1 MSQAG
6 LKCPKYDKCLVLG
19 ASEVCRLARCME
31 NAQIP
36 DIKPNFGFD
45 QIEVRLHGLG
55 GRTVAQLDIFDL
67 HMVDEFKPQVI
78 LLRLGG
84 NDLSHDRPTGAPE
97 VVGCSIVELAEHLRT
112 QYDVQRVIVSAL
124 NPRYFPFCGKK
135 YPSDY
140 NKRVSI
146 CNQYLLHTWNH
157 PDVLKWDSAKI
168 FCHDGVH
175 FSMPTGT
182 KR

>member
-1 MSQAG
+1 
-6 LKCPKYDKCLVLG
+6 
-19 ASEVCRLARCME
+19 ME

-45 QIEVRLHGLG
+45 QIEVRLQGLG
-55 GRTVAQLDIFDL
+55 SRTVAQLDIFDL

-78 LLRLGG
+78 LLCLGG
-84 NDLSHDRPTGAPE
+84 NDLSLDRPTGAPE
-97 VVGCSIVELAEHLRT
+97 VVGCSIVELVEHLRT

-146 CNQYLLHTWNH
+146 CNQYLLHTLMHNAGFYLRTFSGAVIISCGGMIV
-157 PDVLKWDSAKI
+157 DRSLVALK
-168 FCHDGVH
+168 C
-175 FSMPTGT
+175 
-182 KR
+182 

>member
-97 VVGCSIVELAEHLRT
+97 VVGCSIVEK
-112 QYDVQRVIVSAL
+112 
-124 NPRYFPFCGKK
+124 N

-146 CNQYLLHTWNH
+146 CNQYLLHTLMDLGYASLWNH
-157 PDVLKWDSAKI
+157 PDVLKWDSAKM